1 LSHGSQSA
9 CCAATARWCGR
20 RLSHPSVGKAVAG
33 GRVREALLHGVRTPR
48 RASPCSRR
56 LLRPSSPAGAV
67 GQGVGCSG
75 PAPARSGGGARRTGR
90 GPRWHY
96 PRVQSSGRYCRGWS
110 TSPTLTKTM
119 SHTQQLR
126 TRTTSKP
133 NLRCLSGALVGE
145 LGEMAGDDE
154 VLPRH
159 PDALEDPWTTTR
171 ASRSRDQG
179 I

>member
-1 LSHGSQSA
+1 VVGSGRTYSTV
-9 CCAATARWCGR
+9 CA
-20 RLSHPSVGKAVAG
+20 
-33 GRVREALLHGVRTPR
+33 LHGELVPVPGGFYAHPVQRARLVRV
-48 RASPCSRR
+48 S
-56 LLRPSSPAGAV
+56 
-67 GQGVGCSG
+67 GCSG
-75 PAPARSGGGARRTGR
+75 PAPARSEGGARRTGR